1 MINFIK
7 TSIISVLLVLS
18 SFALAQDKS
27 DTMTYEERQDYLKE
41 KISKL
46 DSGYSNAK
54 ILPTSN
60 PDFYL
65 VVSNE
70 GQKIYITKDGET
82 LIFGS
87 VFKNVDD
94 SYLVDLENELL
105 SSHRRDVLSKL
116 DTSKLIKYPATSD
129 YKSDL
134 YVFSDMSCPY
144 CQKMHKSLD
153 EIRGAGFDV
162 YYIPYPRMGME
173 RNIYA
178 VKGLKKIMCSEN
190 PTTSFDRAF
199 DDPEKYARNITES
212 EMNCKK
218 ADLLE
223 DFYKLGN
230 IMGVEGTP
238 ATFLP
243 DGSYISGFSSLPSFT
258 RDLVRNYEMMLK
270 KGTKSE

>member
-1 MINFIK
+1 MKKSIK
-7 TSIISVLLVLS
+7 AFVISMLLVFS
-18 SFALAQDKS
+18 SFSFAQNENDIMS
-27 DTMTYEERQDYLKE
+27 YEERQDYLRD

-105 SSHRRDVLSKL
+105 SSHRKDVISKL
-116 DTSKLIKYPATSD
+116 DNSKLIKYPATSE

-144 CQKMHKSLD
+144 CQKMHKDLD
-153 EIRGAGFDV
+153 EIRNAGFDV
-162 YYIPYPRMGME
+162 YYIPYPRMGMT
-173 RNIYA
+173 RNVYA

-190 PTTSFDRAF
+190 PAVSFDNAF
-199 DDPEKYARNITES
+199 ADPEKYARNITDN
-212 EMNCKK
+212 EMNCKS
-218 ADLLE
+218 AELLE
-223 DFYKLGN
+223 DFYKLGS

-243 DGSYISGFSSLPSFT
+243 DGSYISGFSSLSSFT
-258 RDLVRNYEMMLK
+258 RDLVRNYEMMLRK
-270 KGTKSE
+270 KGDE

>member
-1 MINFIK
+1 MKSFIK
-7 TSIISVLLVLS
+7 VFNLSLFLMLS
-18 SFALAQDKS
+18 SFSLAQDKNDAVS
-27 DTMTYEERQDYLKE
+27 FQETQDFLRN

-87 VFKNVDD
+87 VFKNIDD

-105 SSHRRDVLSKL
+105 SSHRKDVISKL
-116 DTSKLIKYPATSD
+116 DLSKLIKYPATSE

-153 EIRGAGFDV
+153 QIRDAGFDV

-173 RNIYA
+173 RNLYA

-190 PTTSFDRAF
+190 QAISFDKAF
-199 DDPEKYARNITES
+199 ANPEKYARNVKDS
-212 EMNCKK
+212 EMDCKN
-218 ADLLE
+218 AELLE

-238 ATFLP
+238 ATFLL
-243 DGSYISGFSSLPSFT
+243 DGSYISGFSSPASFT
-258 RDLVRNYEMMLK
+258 RDLVRNYEMMLRK
-270 KGTKSE
+270 KGEE